1 MKDNKQLPKVS
12 FIIPTLNAE
21 RFLPL
26 CLSAIR
32 EQDYP
37 KDKIE
42 IIVADAGSKDK
53 TLLIAKKFKAKIIT
67 NPEVL
72 HEPGKTRASK
82 LATGEILF
90 FTDADNILAHKNWLK
105 LMTKPYIDDPKIMGF
120 LPQTIPA
127 PNSNSLDQ
135 YLGYLATDPFTWFI
149 YGPSASPRDYPKV
162 YTPVRETPNYKIY
175 KFSAKNHPLFGLSQG
190 VGTRSDFKRGKTGHS
205 DDILAGIK
213 LIAEGGL
220 IAYVPKAGIYHYHV
234 SGLKNFIKKYS
245 WRIKNNLKQEIK
257 GMGLVNRQK
266 YFSKTRKIKMFLF
279 IPYALSIVLPTID
292 ALKLTIKYKD
302 LVMLWHLPTSFI
314 LALLILYETL
324 KHLLCRKTTLGAYE

>member
-1 MKDNKQLPKVS
+1 MSGKTKLPKVS

-53 TLLIAKKFKAKIIT
+53 TLLIAKKFKAKIIA
-67 NPEVL
+67 NPEIL
-72 HEPGKTRASK
+72 HEPGKARASK
-82 LATGEILF
+82 VAAGEILF

-105 LMTKPYIDDPKIMGF
+105 LMTKPYIDNPKIMGF

-127 PNSNSLDQ
+127 PDSNSLDR
-135 YLGYLATDPFTWFI
+135 YLGFLCTDPFTWFV
-149 YGPSASPRDYPKV
+149 YGNASSGRNFRKLYSPLHEKKDYV
-162 YTPVRETPNYKIY
+162 IY
-175 KFSAKNHPLFGLSQG
+175 KFSPKDPPMFGLSQG
-190 VGTRSDFKRGKTGHS
+190 VGTNRKFKRGKMGHA

-220 IAYVPKAGIYHYHV
+220 IAYVPEAGVYHYHV
-234 SGLKNFIKKYS
+234 SGLKNFVKKYS
-245 WRIKNNLKQEIK
+245 WRIKNNLKQEVK